1 MEISHIIV
9 DYDIAPDVFKRV
21 ITAKKLL
28 ASGRC
33 KSVNDALSLTKLSR
47 TAFYKYKNHIFA
59 RDERQSGAIATF
71 AFTLDDVTGI
81 LSDILKVFA
90 DGNMSV
96 LTINQNIPVNGIAN
110 ITISLRINDVSK
122 SVEDITENL
131 KKIDGVNKVHLLAM
145 S

>member
-1 MEISHIIV
+1 MEISHIII
-9 DYDIAPDVFKRV
+9 DYNIAPDVFRRV

-33 KSVNDALSLTKLSR
+33 KSVNEALEQTKLSR

-59 RDERQSGAIATF
+59 RDEVQSGAIATL

-81 LSDILKVFA
+81 LSDILKVLA
-90 DGNMSV
+90 SGNMSV
-96 LTINQNIPVNGIAN
+96 LTINQNIPVNGVAN
-110 ITISLRINDVSK
+110 ITISLRINDVST
-122 SVEDITENL
+122 SVDDIIAKL
-131 KKIDGVNKVHLLAM
+131 RKIDGVNKVSLLAM